1 MAKVCTEPSTGAAA
15 AAGSAAAT
23 AGPLADVLSSASL
36 SIKLAAAVAAP
47 AGLSCAVLQL
57 RHSPSVLW
65 CHKLSSQNSAVSV
78 QVASL
83 AACAAAVVL
92 KIGSE
97 WPVPET
103 GTGTD
108 QVLAWA
114 ASPADQVLAWA
125 ASPADAAA
133 P

>member
-1 MAKVCTEPSTGAAA
+1 MAKICTEPSTGAAA

-47 AGLSCAVLQL
+47 AVLSCAVLQL

-78 QVASL
+78 KVASTV
-83 AACAAAVVL
+83 VVL
-92 KIGSE
+92 KISSLNLMLERPVSE
-97 WPVPET
+97 TKT

-108 QVLAWA
+108 QV
-114 ASPADQVLAWA
+114 PA
-125 ASPADAAA
+125 
-133 P
+133 